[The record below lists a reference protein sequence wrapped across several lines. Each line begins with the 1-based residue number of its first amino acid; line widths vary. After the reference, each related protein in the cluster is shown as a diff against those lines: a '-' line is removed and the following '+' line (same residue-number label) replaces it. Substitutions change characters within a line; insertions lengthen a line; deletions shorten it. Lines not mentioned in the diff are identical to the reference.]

1 MTGLHDS
8 TINFRRVYAYN
19 DVGKSSYTDCVNF
32 TTVAGGKDSELAFK
46 LPLSLP
52 FVFYMRYFLFHRK

>member
-32 TTVAGGKDSELAFK
+32 TTVAGGKDSELAF
-46 LPLSLP
+46 
-52 FVFYMRYFLFHRK
+52 